1 MYTKPDNQIKSL
13 YYLKNREKILLKM
26 KKYQDI
32 HRFEM
37 REYNRNY
44 YAKNRNKLN
53 DLHKKY
59 SYERYHGLRE
69 VKYPQKKNNKV
80 DKPNDVDEIKLN
92 FL

>member
-1 MYTKPDNQIKSL
+1 
-13 YYLKNREKILLKM
+13 M
-26 KKYQDI
+26 KKYREIYGEQI
-32 HRFEM
+32 

-59 SYERYHGLRE
+59 SYDRYHGLRE
-69 VKYPQKKNNKV
+69 VKYPQKKSNIV